1 MREAQDAVLG
11 ADLPATE
18 TEVAIE
24 LFGRLRDLAASHIVA
39 EPLQPAANRPDL
51 PVRGNPMMP
60 LFVVESSS
68 PEGEVSSGRF
78 PRAFQGYGAAH
89 GGSVA
94 LLFDEMLGRVAE
106 QVDSV
111 VRTAQLAIHFRNLT
125 PLDTPLRLET
135 GLVRRDGRKFYLAG
149 RLLDGDC
156 VLAEADGLWVRP
168 RDT

>member
-11 ADLPATE
+11 ADLPAAE
-18 TEVAIE
+18 TELAIE
-24 LFGRLRDLAASHIVA
+24 LLKRLRDLAAPHAVA

-60 LFVVESSS
+60 PFVVESSS

-78 PRAFQGYGAAH
+78 SRAFQGYRAAH

-106 QVDSV
+106 QADSV
-111 VRTAQLAIHFRNLT
+111 IRTARLTIDFRHLT

-135 GLVRRDGRKFYLAG
+135 GLVGTEGRKFYLAG
-149 RLLDGDC
+149 RLLDGDR
-156 VLAEADGLWVRP
+156 VLVEADGLWVRP